1 MQIILFCPFDA
12 DVLIPYGRYW
22 CSYAYGSHGHVH
34 GDASLVET
42 CASYDA
48 PPIQSE
54 WFGFYSLKRRSLQT
68 YSGSITYFSQ
78 ILNVKFFLDFFVYPQ
93 KRKNNPQRCVF
104 LIPVDKLLTVIS
116 QHFSTI
122 HILLLKLS
130 TALYKT
136 VYKSFKSLCYSN

>member
-1 MQIILFCPFDA
+1 MSFNETIARQADCPALAIKKATIKVAVVMQIILFCPFDA

-78 ILNVKFFLDFFVYPQ
+78 ILNVKFF
-93 KRKNNPQRCVF
+93 
-104 LIPVDKLLTVIS
+104 
-116 QHFSTI
+116 
-122 HILLLKLS
+122 
-130 TALYKT
+130 
-136 VYKSFKSLCYSN
+136 